1 MVEVREGDY
10 MWHGRSK
17 GMVKGIICGMVEVR
31 EGDYMW
37 HGRSKGRGLYV
48 AW

>member
-17 GMVKGIICGMVEVR
+17 GRGIICGMVEVR